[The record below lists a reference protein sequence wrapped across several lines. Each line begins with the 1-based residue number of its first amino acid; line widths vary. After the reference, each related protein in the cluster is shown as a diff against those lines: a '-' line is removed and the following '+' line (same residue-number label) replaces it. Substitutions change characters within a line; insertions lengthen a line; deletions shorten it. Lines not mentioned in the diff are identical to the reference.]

1 MIETLNI
8 LYVLLLI
15 GFITLILHDLY
26 DKSNF
31 KDRSENL
38 FIGFLII
45 VFILF
50 IQILLLIN
58 NLTFKSLLIFKDV
71 ITTLIIIWIGYKIY
85 YRGNRKWIW
94 KGF

>member
-85 YRGNRKWIW
+85 YRGNRK
-94 KGF
+94 